1 MAGVGSWDPAKHVTV
16 DASAVSRLCLA
27 DDEIEAPNLG
37 FTPEEIARYA
47 PLMRLPPE
55 RWSEVAQTLSVTQIE
70 SLIRVLTVGEMKLPG
85 WEAKAKSP
93 VIPLVTELKRR
104 NAHRKELNAW
114 IKAHTTNRF
123 LPYGSLMDRL

>member
-1 MAGVGSWDPAKHVTV
+1 
-16 DASAVSRLCLA
+16 LCLA
-27 DDEIEAPNLG
+27 DDEIEAANLG

-47 PLMRLPPE
+47 PLMRLTPE

-70 SLIRVLTVGEMKLPG
+70 SLIRVLTIGEMKLPG

-93 VIPLVTELKRR
+93 VIPLVAELKRR
-104 NAHRKELNAW
+104 GSHRKELTAW